1 MRDLNDKKRIVVKV
15 GTSTLTFDNGKL
27 NLSRIDKLARV
38 LTSLSNSGKEII
50 LVTSGAVAAG
60 RDKLSLGT
68 KKLDTALKQA
78 TSSIGQCAL
87 MGIYS
92 KFFGEYGQL
101 VSQILL
107 TRVVLENEESLI
119 NAKNTFNTLIQLGVI
134 PIVNENDTISTNELG
149 FSDNDNLSSLVS
161 VITNSDLLIILSDID
176 GLYDSDPHKN
186 ENAKLI
192 HEVTTISDEIKNFST
207 ESISGLGTGGMSTK
221 ISACDYCLNNN
232 IECIIANGNDP
243 YILEKIVAGEKLG
256 TYFRKN

>member
-1 MRDLNDKKRIVVKV
+1 MRNLNDKKRIVIKV
-15 GTSTLTFDNGKL
+15 GTSTLTFSNGKL

-38 LTSLSNSGKEII
+38 LTSLKNSGKEII
-50 LVTSGAVAAG
+50 LVTSGAIAAG
-60 RDKLSLGT
+60 RDKLSLGNG
-68 KKLDTALKQA
+68 KLDTALKQA

-92 KFFGEYGQL
+92 KFFGEYNQC

-107 TRVVLENEESLI
+107 TKIVLENEESLI
-119 NAKNTFNTLIQLGVI
+119 NAKNTFNTLLELGII

-176 GLYDSDPHKN
+176 GLFNEDPHKN
-186 ENAKLI
+186 PNAKLI
-192 HEVTTISDEIKNFST
+192 NEVTNINDEIKKSST
-207 ESISGLGTGGMSTK
+207 ESISGVGTGGMNTK
-221 ISACDYCLNNN
+221 ICACEYCLKNN

-243 YILEKIVAGEKLG
+243 YILEKIIDGEELG
-256 TYFRKN
+256 TYFRKI